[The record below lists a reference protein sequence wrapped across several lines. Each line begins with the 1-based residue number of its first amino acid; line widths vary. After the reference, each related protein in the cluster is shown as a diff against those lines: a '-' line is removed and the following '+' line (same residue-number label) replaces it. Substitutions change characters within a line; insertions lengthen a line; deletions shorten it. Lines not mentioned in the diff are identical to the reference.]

1 MLLRAFPLAVLFL
14 VAVATLPAEGVEP
27 VKPANA
33 KEIREKIDAAVK
45 LVEGDDKDAA
55 LKSLAMAVAGLDAMA
70 SQPRPPAG
78 FKMLAD
84 RAEGARR
91 RLERAGV
98 DVSALVV
105 PGRAAAAPAAGA
117 EPPKPAVGNKA
128 MAVSFSRQVA
138 PILAKS
144 CGGCHVAGR
153 KGDFQM
159 TSYEGL
165 MRSGMVQ
172 RGAGN
177 ASRLVEVILT
187 GDMPRGGGKISSDD
201 VATLVKWI
209 DAGAAYDGTDP
220 TISLDILARGGG
232 AAPPAATPAMA
243 IKAAPLRPGDVSFA
257 ADVAPIVARSCL
269 GCHGGG
275 ATEAG
280 LSMASLDAL
289 MKGGRT
295 SPAVVPGKGAA
306 SLLVKKLRGAGIDGQ
321 RMPLNKPP
329 LPDAEIAIVEKWI
342 DQGARLDML
351 TSATPLENLAAAG
364 RSKKLSDAELTKLRS
379 AAGVALW
386 RRAIPDEEPTVE
398 SRPGVCAI
406 GNLPAARM
414 VELAD
419 VAAEVAGKVRG
430 ELVGDEGPLLK
441 GGIVLIAVK
450 QAFDYSAI
458 WQNILGSERPKGV
471 AGHAGVSGDVVYGA
485 MLVPSSGDAD
495 DLRALVAEA
504 IGAAAFAGRTA
515 PPWFARGAGRAVA
528 ARVAPKADVV
538 ALWRKDAL
546 GAVPRLGSVADFL
559 GGHADPSASALAA
572 GGFITTIATGGKL
585 AQVRELLDAGAP
597 FDDAFSKVFK
607 ATPAQALE
615 RWASRAGR

>member
-1 MLLRAFPLAVLFL
+1 MLLRVWPFAAF
-14 VAVATLPAEGVEP
+14 VAALMTLPADAVEP
-27 VKPANA
+27 VKPTTP

-45 LVEGDDKDAA
+45 LVDGDDKDAA

-70 SQPRPPAG
+70 AQPKPPAG

-91 RLERAGV
+91 RLEKAGL
-98 DVSALVV
+98 DVSTLVV
-105 PGRAAAAPAAGA
+105 PGRAAPAAGA
-117 EPPKPAVGNKA
+117 EPAKPPAVGGKA
-128 MAVSFSRQVA
+128 TAVSFSRQVA

-159 TSYEGL
+159 ASYEGL

-220 TISLDILARGGG
+220 SISLDVLARSGG
-232 AAPPAATPAMA
+232 AAPPAAAPPVV
-243 IKAAPLRPGDVSFA
+243 IKAAALRPGDVSFA
-257 ADVAPIVARSCL
+257 ADVAPILARSCL

-295 SPAVVPGKGAA
+295 PPTVVPGKGSA
-306 SLLVKKLRGAGIDGQ
+306 SMLVKKLRGAGIDGQ

-329 LPDAEIAIVEKWI
+329 LPDAEIAVVEKWI

-351 TSATPLENLAAAG
+351 TSSTPLENLAAAG

-379 AAGVALW
+379 AAGEALW

-398 SRPGVCAI
+398 SRAGVCAI

-414 VELAD
+414 TELAD
-419 VAAEVAGKVRG
+419 TAADVAGKVRG

-450 QAFDYSAI
+450 QAFDYSAF
-458 WQNILGSERPKGV
+458 WQTILGAERPKGI

-485 MLVPSSGDAD
+485 MLVPASGDGD
-495 DLRALVAEA
+495 DLRALLAESLA
-504 IGAAAFAGRTA
+504 SAAFAGRTA
-515 PPWFARGAGRAVA
+515 PAWFSRGAGRAVA

-538 ALWRKDAL
+538 AQWRKDAM
-546 GAVPRLGSVADFL
+546 GAVPKLGSVADFL
-559 GGHADPSASALAA
+559 AGHADPAAVALAA
-572 GGFITTIATGGKL
+572 GGFVTALATGDKH
-585 AQVRELLDAGAP
+585 AQMRELLDAGAS
-597 FDDAFSKVFK
+597 FDDAFAKVFK
-607 ATPAQALE
+607 ATPAQAFE
-615 RWASRAGR
+615 RWAMRASR